1 MARKKQRETYGN
13 GSITPKKGKDG
24 KQAVDR
30 QGRPI
35 WRVCLT
41 FGTETY
47 IDAKGDERKRQRK
60 VQKVVHGTLADARK
74 VAKQLNEEYERV
86 DLDSAKQTF
95 ADAVDAWATSMENAA
110 TCSAAKLRDYKTRL
124 SYMTSEIGDKAMPEI
139 KKQDVENA
147 LAAVKAKRSLSQE
160 TTKQVL
166 AVTKRVFQHAVS
178 NEWIARNP
186 CNAIAAPR
194 VKKTVD
200 RRSLTPDECSRLRA
214 RLDKDEAEAYEEF
227 RKKEIRQVAWKV
239 NHRRSRV
246 KGISAISGFIAIR
259 IMLATGMRR
268 GEALGLT
275 WANVDFAN
283 GQINVRQS
291 LNAQMQVKEPK
302 TAAGVRALF
311 VDSDTLA
318 HLAKWKDFQAE
329 ALSKIGLE
337 EDADAPSF
345 VQTENTPVCCT
356 DIGSWLDPTN
366 LGRWWNT
373 YRKEIGLPDFR
384 MHELRHTQATML
396 LGNGV
401 DVKTVQTRLGHS
413 TSALTLD
420 QYAHAIPANDKAAAD
435 LMGSIYGNSATSH
448 ESRNPAKSPAD
459 TRGLPK
465 SA

>member
-30 QGRPI
+30 QGRQI
-35 WRVCLT
+35 WRICLT

-47 IDAKGDERKRQRK
+47 IDSSGEQRKRQRK
-60 VQKVVHGTLADARK
+60 VQRVVHGSLADARK
-74 VAKQLNEEYERV
+74 VAKQLNEEYSHV

-124 SYMTSEIGDKAMPEI
+124 SYMTAELGDKAMPEI

-147 LAAVKAKRSLSQE
+147 LAAVKAKRNLSQE
-160 TTKQVL
+160 TAKQVL
-166 AVTKRVFQHAVS
+166 AVTKRVFGHAVS
-178 NEWIARNP
+178 NDWIVRNP
-186 CNAIAAPR
+186 CDAVTAPR
-194 VKKTVD
+194 VKKTID

-214 RLDKDEAEAYEEF
+214 RLDSDEAKAYDDFMQKEE
-227 RKKEIRQVAWKV
+227 RQIAWKV
-239 NHRRSRV
+239 DRERSRIQ
-246 KGISAISGFIAIR
+246 GISAIGDFMAIR

-268 GEALGLT
+268 GEALGLA
-275 WANVDFAN
+275 WANVDFE
-283 GQINVRQS
+283 GSQIHVRQS
-291 LNAQMQVKEPK
+291 LNAQMQIKEPK
-302 TAAGVRALF
+302 TAAGVRSLF
-311 VDSDTLA
+311 VDADTLA
-318 HLAKWKDFQAE
+318 HLAKWKEFQAS
-329 ALSKIGLE
+329 ALAKIGLK
-337 EDADAPSF
+337 EDGTPLFAQTDA
-345 VQTENTPVCCT
+345 TPVCCT
-356 DIGSWLDPTN
+356 DTGSWLDPTN
-366 LGRWWNT
+366 LGRWWNR

-435 LMGSIYGNSATSH
+435 LMGSIYGKSANMH
-448 ESRNPAKSPAD
+448 ESPNPAGSPAD
-459 TRGLPK
+459 PSSLAK